1 MIKKTTTIVA
11 VVLFVILFTA
21 GTVAAGLALRSTT
34 TVDENDMDNEYIVLT
49 STTGYKDFLGTAAF
63 DTTNNGGV
71 LSYTLRLD
79 TDFLND
85 GIKDA
90 SLVSEKFTMNVE
102 HSAGEE
108 GLYNL
113 EITVDEFIP
122 IGGLE
127 YIFTA
132 GPSTNEFQIM
142 DTTYSAVS
150 GESKTYTWTLENLS
164 YDVDYIIALY
174 VSGTPTETPGAT
186 LGFTN
191 YDGSASPAVTG
202 SVFTFSAVS
211 VA

>member
-1 MIKKTTTIVA
+1 MIKKTTAIVA

-21 GTVAAGLALRSTT
+21 GSVTAALALRSTT

-63 DTTNNGGV
+63 DTINNGGNI
-71 LSYTLRLD
+71 SYTLRLD

-113 EITVDEFIP
+113 EITVDEFMAIKQEITNDSIP
-122 IGGLE
+122 LFMEKNGWDLDST
-127 YIFTA
+127 TA
-132 GPSTNEFQIM
+132 
-142 DTTYSAVS
+142 DTP
-150 GESKTYTWTLENLS
+150 KQ
-164 YDVDYIIALY
+164 
-174 VSGTPTETPGAT
+174 
-186 LGFTN
+186 
-191 YDGSASPAVTG
+191 
-202 SVFTFSAVS
+202 
-211 VA
+211 